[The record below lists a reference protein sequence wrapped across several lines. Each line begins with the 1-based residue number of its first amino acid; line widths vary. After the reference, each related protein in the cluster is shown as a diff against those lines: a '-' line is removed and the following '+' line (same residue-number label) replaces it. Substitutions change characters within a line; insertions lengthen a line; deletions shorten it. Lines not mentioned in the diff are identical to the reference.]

1 MDWASNGRF
10 ISCFYAEEGH
20 SLIVSHLLFADDTL
34 IFCHADPCQLEYL
47 QSVFTWFEASSGL

>member
-34 IFCHADPCQLEYL
+34 IFCHADPRQLEYL
-47 QSVFTWFEASSGL
+47 